1 MVPDWNAENCIQCG
15 ICSFVCPHATIRTF
29 ALTDEEVAGAPQEFE
44 TVPAIGVKDK
54 KLAFRVQVS
63 PSNCVGCGLCVTE
76 CPGKKGEKALKMVPI
91 HSLMDQDPLADY
103 LYKETE
109 YKTDL
114 FPKNTIKGSQFLMPY
129 FEVSGSCPG
138 CGETPY
144 YRLAS
149 QLFGKDM
156 MIANATGCSSIYC
169 GATPSTPFVTD
180 KDGNGPA
187 WANSL
192 FEDNAEYGYGMAL
205 AENYKMARI
214 YRIMEENADTVS
226 ADLKALFDKY
236 IAAKGDKDAERALQ
250 PQIKELAAK
259 EANAD
264 VQSLAKEDL
273 VEKSVW
279 IIGGDGWSYDIGY
292 GGVDH
297 VLANDVNVNI
307 LVLDTEV
314 YSNTGGQSSK
324 SSQRASIA
332 KFAAGGKSTS
342 KKDLGQI
349 AMTYGH
355 AYVAQVCMGA
365 NKMQTLKAFQEAESY
380 DGPSLIIA
388 YAPCAEHHI
397 KGGLGIHQQVQRDAV
412 ECGYVTLYRYDPR
425 AEQHLTI
432 DSKEP
437 DYSKMKAFMM
447 RETRFN
453 QLIKL
458 KGQEA
463 ADALME
469 ACKEDAM
476 KRRHRLVSLA
486 KEDE

>member
-1 MVPDWNAENCIQCG
+1 MKAFAKKSYGKKGDEIVNLNYKAIDAGKDGIVEVPVDPAWAELPFNELRVMTGDAYWDEYAGRINALEGYDMPVSAFTKFGVLDGTMQPNASFKEKRAIAAMVPDWNAENCIQCG

-192 FEDNAEYGYGMAL
+192 LNTDM
-205 AENYKMARI
+205 
-214 YRIMEENADTVS
+214 
-226 ADLKALFDKY
+226 
-236 IAAKGDKDAERALQ
+236 
-250 PQIKELAAK
+250 
-259 EANAD
+259 
-264 VQSLAKEDL
+264 
-273 VEKSVW
+273 VW
-279 IIGGDGWSYDIGY
+279 
-292 GGVDH
+292 H
-297 VLANDVNVNI
+297 
-307 LVLDTEV
+307 
-314 YSNTGGQSSK
+314 
-324 SSQRASIA
+324 
-332 KFAAGGKSTS
+332 
-342 KKDLGQI
+342 
-349 AMTYGH
+349 
-355 AYVAQVCMGA
+355 
-365 NKMQTLKAFQEAESY
+365 
-380 DGPSLIIA
+380 
-388 YAPCAEHHI
+388 
-397 KGGLGIHQQVQRDAV
+397 
-412 ECGYVTLYRYDPR
+412 
-425 AEQHLTI
+425 
-432 DSKEP
+432 
-437 DYSKMKAFMM
+437 
-447 RETRFN
+447 
-453 QLIKL
+453 
-458 KGQEA
+458 
-463 ADALME
+463 
-469 ACKEDAM
+469 
-476 KRRHRLVSLA
+476 
-486 KEDE
+486 